1 MANILDVVQT
11 IQNIVSTK
19 GYDGALDEEGKPVK
33 IGLKR
38 EVENV
43 VTDSRLVDG
52 FSVRFQGD
60 KIVLGYSSE
69 CNIKQV
75 QDSNFEGMVE
85 QHIAD
90 IISFIKKEYK
100 SAAGSALRLTKEGET
115 DILVQKMSNFRTWL
129 QSHCV
134 YTIGGLDLP
143 NALEEG
149 KSKDIN
155 ENIKNWLKGAKTNN
169 LPL

>member
-19 GYDGALDEEGKPVK
+19 GYDGALDEEGNPVK

-38 EVENV
+38 EVDNV

-60 KIVLGYSSE
+60 RLVLGYSSE
-69 CNIKQV
+69 CSIKQV
-75 QDSNFEGMVE
+75 QNSNFEGMVE

-90 IISFIKKEYK
+90 IISFIQKEYK
-100 SAAGSALRLTKEGET
+100 SSAGSALRLTKEGET
-115 DILVQKMSNFRTWL
+115 DILVQKMSNFRTWF
-129 QSHCV
+129 QSHCI
-134 YTIGGLDLP
+134 YKIGGLDLP
-143 NALEEG
+143 DVSEG
-149 KSKDIN
+149 NKSGDIN
-155 ENIKNWLKGAKTNN
+155 ENIKNWLKGSKTNN